1 MGPKVE
7 ERAAAQLC
15 SHFQSYQRVLKL
27 LTLVFPPR
35 HSARQLPAFDLV
47 YLALSLSI
55 RAAGAYVTLTVTT
68 RHTARLKAFP
78 DLYDLSRSMHRI
90 VRVPNRSDLII
101 PKKYISTLV
110 CTIRSSS
117 ITLCLA
123 RGLFG
128 LSKKNEEL
136 HAQLSADEKS
146 VAGRTRKRV
155 HEELQATQS
164 PTKVVVSP
172 PRPRPVK
179 KLRRVT
185 ITQQLSQEEDVS
197 EPDTEPSNTSATQ
210 QAAPSSGTST
220 IAAGKRRRRAAVPA
234 PDSKLAEKH
243 DELLVLF
250 AENSLT
256 LKRQSKLLDRGYT
269 VRM

>member
-101 PKKYISTLV
+101 PKKYISTLAV
-110 CTIRSSS
+110 ATVSGPS
-117 ITLCLA
+117 
-123 RGLFG
+123 G

-197 EPDTEPSNTSATQ
+197 SPVKWHVDHSCW
-210 QAAPSSGTST
+210 
-220 IAAGKRRRRAAVPA
+220 
-234 PDSKLAEKH
+234 
-243 DELLVLF
+243 
-250 AENSLT
+250 
-256 LKRQSKLLDRGYT
+256 
-269 VRM
+269 